1 MNCYAR
7 RVECSSLVK
16 GNFDFFV
23 KICFNIYSSAI
34 FEGRKQDCL
43 KWCRQRDWERISAT
57 TTVCVQVINHITIQ
71 LLLPNSY
78 FIALFLSV
86 HSYLTPIFST
96 FFPLSSILYLLFFT
110 PTFSFSLLPVCDLSW
125 HLVESS
131 SRSKGLEGRAQA
143 HHPTSAHTLSVA

>member
-1 MNCYAR
+1 MHEELSVLLLLKVISTFSWRFVLTFTVQLY
-7 RVECSSLVK
+7 LK
-16 GNFDFFV
+16 GGSRTVWSDAV
-23 KICFNIYSSAI
+23 R
-34 FEGRKQDCL
+34 ET
-43 KWCRQRDWERISAT
+43 ERISAT
-57 TTVCVQVINHITIQ
+57 TTVCVQAINHITIQ

-96 FFPLSSILYLLFFT
+96 FFSLSSILYLLFFT

>member
-1 MNCYAR
+1 MHEELSVLLLLKVISTFSWRFVLTFTVQLY
-7 RVECSSLVK
+7 LK
-16 GNFDFFV
+16 GGSRTVWSDAV
-23 KICFNIYSSAI
+23 R
-34 FEGRKQDCL
+34 ET
-43 KWCRQRDWERISAT
+43 ERISAT

-96 FFPLSSILYLLFFT
+96 FFSLSSILYLLFFT

>member
-1 MNCYAR
+1 MHEELSVLLLLKVISTFSWRFVLTFTVQLY
-7 RVECSSLVK
+7 LK
-16 GNFDFFV
+16 GGSRTVWSDAV
-23 KICFNIYSSAI
+23 
-34 FEGRKQDCL
+34 
-43 KWCRQRDWERISAT
+43 RDWERISAT
-57 TTVCVQVINHITIQ
+57 TTVCVQAINHITIQ

-96 FFPLSSILYLLFFT
+96 FFSLSSILYLLFFT